1 MGTDGCGWIVLQRRM
16 DESWDFFLDWKNY
29 DLGFGPLEEEFWLGL
44 NTIHC
49 LTPSNVS
56 LRVDLEDFDGNT
68 RFAEYEQ
75 GKFSLYNRCF
85 YDVNG
90 MVYTTFTI
98 VNIPLILYHVFFTL
112 CIFDGFIT
120 TVVLRVFL
128 M

>member
-1 MGTDGCGWIVLQRRM
+1 MIVKIKMINKWYLA
-16 DESWDFFLDWKNY
+16 
-29 DLGFGPLEEEFWLGL
+29 
-44 NTIHC
+44 T
-49 LTPSNVS
+49 
-56 LRVDLEDFDGNT
+56 
-68 RFAEYEQ
+68 Q

-98 VNIPLILYHVFFTL
+98 VNIPYFLYHVFFTL

>member
-1 MGTDGCGWIVLQRRM
+1 M
-16 DESWDFFLDWKNY
+16 
-29 DLGFGPLEEEFWLGL
+29 P
-44 NTIHC
+44 
-49 LTPSNVS
+49 
-56 LRVDLEDFDGNT
+56 
-68 RFAEYEQ
+68 Q

-98 VNIPLILYHVFFTL
+98 VNILLILYQLFFTL

-128 M
+128 IKFLAKSKLLISFIYTVYMV